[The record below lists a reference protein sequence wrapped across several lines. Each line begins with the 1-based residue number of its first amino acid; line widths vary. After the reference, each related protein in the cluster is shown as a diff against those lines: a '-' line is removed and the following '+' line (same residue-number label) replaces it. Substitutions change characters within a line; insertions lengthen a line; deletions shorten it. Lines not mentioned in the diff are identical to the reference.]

1 MTANTTHQ
9 IVCCACGAINRTPVG
24 KPLTSGKCGKCAGP
38 LAMAGPVDVAP
49 RAVEKLLT
57 RDTGVFVIDAW
68 APWCGPC
75 RSMAPG
81 YAAVAKAYGGTV
93 RFLKI
98 NVDEAQDVGRHLNV
112 RGIPALFIGRDGAI
126 VAERAGMMPE
136 SVLREWVSGVV
147 GPPSAAAS

>member
-68 APWCGPC
+68 APWWSGLKTEF
-75 RSMAPG
+75 S
-81 YAAVAKAYGGTV
+81 AAVAYLL
-93 RFLKI
+93 R
-98 NVDEAQDVGRHLNV
+98 R
-112 RGIPALFIGRDGAI
+112 PAA
-126 VAERAGMMPE
+126 
-136 SVLREWVSGVV
+136 
-147 GPPSAAAS
+147 